1 MKQAA
6 GCDVIVAVLG
16 EDDKRVGESHSRT
29 SLELPGRQQQ
39 LLEALHATGVPVV
52 LVLVNGQP
60 LTVNWAAQNVP
71 AILESWFPSVQGG
84 TAIAETLFGDYNPGG
99 KLTITFPRSTGQIEL
114 NFPYKKGSHGAQPR
128 KGPQRRRRDPRAGVD
143 LPLRLRAE
151 LHDVRLR
158 KPPDHPEPS
167 HTQGSLPRNL
177 RRDQHGRPPRRRGRA
192 ALHQRPFFER
202 GDLRTVLRGSSAMT
216 LEPAETKSVSF
227 EITPS
232 HLELLDSNMNRTVE
246 PGEFEIR
253 IGASSEDIRLRKTIR
268 LS

>member
-39 LLEALHATGVPVV
+39 LLEALHATASPWCWCSSTAS
-52 LVLVNGQP
+52 P

-128 KGPQRRRRDPRAGVD
+128 KGPNGGGVTRV
-143 LPLRLRAE
+143 LGSIYPFGYGLSYTTFAYGNLRIT
-151 LHDVRLR
+151 
-158 KPPDHPEPS
+158 PEPS
-167 HTQGSLPRNL
+167 HTQGSFRVTCDVTNTATAAAT
-177 RRDQHGRPPRRRGRA
+177 RSCSSTSATSSRA
-192 ALHQRPFFER
+192 W
-202 GDLRTVLRGSSAMT
+202 
-216 LEPAETKSVSF
+216 
-227 EITPS
+227 
-232 HLELLDSNMNRTVE
+232 
-246 PGEFEIR
+246 
-253 IGASSEDIRLRKTIR
+253 
-268 LS
+268 